1 MKSNGANVNK
11 NNVQLARIRAY
22 SMVTL
27 MGLSLTGPTL
37 HASAKPFW
45 KLDEKGKASQLVE
58 RLTVPKSK
66 DAVELL
72 VTKPDFKEYVEQ
84 FSSEPTQFLEGVRKS
99 ILSLNA
105 DAEKSNAFTATLVE
119 IFKAVPAK
127 AFSTQARKEAFL
139 AALEKLAKIESK
151 DLADM
156 TREEFLEAVLSD
168 KAILAALGLTDTK
181 EEVVAEKKKEDKEEK
196 KDELIDPTPVLG
208 PVAPVGPV
216 ATVGEVT
223 DESLRARAQ
232 VICDKFNEVV
242 SQGNEQFQNLN
253 NSFRELINRFKGISE
268 VPAAQVAQKNTA
280 NEDTIGPLLK
290 ALGKGNE
297 AQVAA
302 TPAAPVVAPTQTAS
316 EETPNRNSVLDNPLP
331 QPQQPQVAQMPFF
344 ATPQATGNRPQIAL
358 DLPSNRGT
366 RDLRTAR
373 DAVSAAE
380 DTLRKQ
386 VPGLTN
392 QFGLQNN
399 PLMVVSELGALKAE
413 TNNALA
419 SVDSAQKL
427 ASDRLATLDSQLEQ
441 LKEGGRAALPEW
453 VKKEQ
458 ARLSQLAES
467 AKSTFE
473 QQRQQLTQQAQASGD
488 QNQMAQVSATIGGM
502 SQEMQRANAELA
514 AFNADVEA
522 KVETGNKA
530 IASLRSQ
537 RDSLEES
544 LSGIKAQK
552 TKLENRIT
560 QIASAEGQA
569 GQAYLAS
576 QQQGQGNAGPNVN
589 RIAGAG
595 ARTGRSNP
603 IANSLTTNAPATGV
617 RGALGGNQTP
627 GRI

>member
-1 MKSNGANVNK
+1 MKSNGANVNNV
-11 NNVQLARIRAY
+11 NNVKLARIRAL
-22 SMVTL
+22 SMVTV
-27 MGLSLTGPTL
+27 MGLSLTGQTL
-37 HASAKPFW
+37 HASSKPFW
-45 KLDEKGKASQLVE
+45 KVDEKGKASQLVE
-58 RLTVPKSK
+58 SLTVPKAK

-72 VTKPDFKEYVEQ
+72 VTTPDFREYVEQ

-99 ILSLNA
+99 ILSLSA
-105 DAEKSNAFTATLVE
+105 DAEKSGAFTATLVE

-127 AFSTQARKEAFL
+127 VFSTQARKEAFI
-139 AALEKLAKIESK
+139 AALEKLAKIDSK
-151 DLADM
+151 DLAGM
-156 TREEFLEAVLSD
+156 TRAEFLEAVLSD
-168 KAILAALGLTDTK
+168 KALLAALGLTDTK
-181 EEVVAEKKKEDKEEK
+181 EEVVAEKKKEAKKEDTEG
-196 KDELIDPTPVLG
+196 DELVASNEPTVPFG
-208 PVAPVGPV
+208 PVGSVVPQS
-216 ATVGEVT
+216 TVGEVS

-242 SQGNEQFQNLN
+242 SQGNEQFQNLS

-268 VPAAQVAQKNTA
+268 VPAAQVAQKNTP

-290 ALGKGNE
+290 ALGKGE
-297 AQVAA
+297 TAQVAA
-302 TPAAPVVAPTQTAS
+302 APAAPVVAPTQTAS

-373 DAVSAAE
+373 EAVSVAE
-380 DTLRKQ
+380 DSLRKQ

-392 QFGLQNN
+392 QFGMQNN

-458 ARLSQLAES
+458 ARLTQLAEA
-467 AKSTFE
+467 AKSSFE
-473 QQRQQLTQQAQASGD
+473 QQRQQLSQQG
-488 QNQMAQVSATIGGM
+488 QVSGEQSATVGGL
-502 SQEMQRANAELA
+502 SLELQRANAALA
-514 AFNADVEA
+514 EFNADVEA

-530 IASLRSQ
+530 IASMKSQ

-544 LSGIKAQK
+544 LSGIRAQK

-560 QIASAEGQA
+560 QITSVEGQA

-589 RIAGAG
+589 RIAGSG
-595 ARTGRSNP
+595 ARAGRSNP
-603 IANSLTTNAPATGV
+603 IANSLSTNAPATGV